1 MKRYAKT
8 NGHAVRNAFEFLRT
22 YICFDSD
29 QTRLCVSTAAKR
41 GEKKQ
46 NTCKIKSHLKSISL
60 ILILLQFKT
69 VMICSG

>member
-41 GEKKQ
+41 GGKKTKHVQ
-46 NTCKIKSHLKSISL
+46 NQKS
-60 ILILLQFKT
+60 FKKYKFDT
-69 VMICSG
+69 YIVTI